1 MTVPEPATIKT
12 APASRRSQN
21 MFWRRFRK
29 STPGKVG
36 ATIVLIFALLALL
49 APLIKP
55 YNPNTDRSYTARLFP
70 PSISALWD
78 SNARER
84 YTNENGQVD
93 YFRHPFGTDNLGRDI
108 AVRVLHGARISL
120 QVGIIA
126 TVLAMVL
133 GSLLGVL
140 SGYFGGWMD
149 TATGYVS
156 DILLAFPGI
165 LLAIIVV
172 AVIPTS
178 ADPNAGGVFNGLLMW
193 MQNRDIDVRLYGAML
208 AVSIVQIPVY
218 VRLARSVVLTIRE
231 REFVQAATSLGAGQR
246 RIIGRHVLP
255 NSLTPLIVQGSLSV
269 ATATIEV
276 AALGFLGLGATP
288 PAPEWGTMI
297 ADAKDYYQSAPWT
310 MVFPGLAIL
319 LTVLG
324 FNLLGDGLRDVLDPR
339 STQ

>member
-1 MTVPEPATIKT
+1 MTVQESVPSAT
-12 APASRRSQN
+12 PRRGRRTQN
-21 MFWRRFRK
+21 AFWRRFRK

-36 ATIVLIFALLALL
+36 AVIVLLFVLLALL
-49 APLIKP
+49 APVLKP
-55 YNPNTDRSYTARLFP
+55 YNPAADRSYTDRLVP
-70 PSISALWD
+70 PSLGALW
-78 SNARER
+78 SAPVRER
-84 YTNENGQVD
+84 YTNDNGRIE

-120 QVGIIA
+120 QVGVIA
-126 TVLAMVL
+126 TLTAMLV
-133 GSLLGVL
+133 GSLLGVV
-140 SGYFGGWMD
+140 SGYFGGWFD
-149 TATGYVS
+149 NATGYLS

-165 LLAIIVV
+165 LLAIIIV
-172 AVIPTS
+172 AIIP
-178 ADPNAGGVFNGLLMW
+178 NGGEATGLLGSLINW
-193 MQNRDIDVRLYGAML
+193 MAARGLDVRLYGAML
-208 AVSIVQIPVY
+208 AVSIVQVPVY
-218 VRLARSVVLTIRE
+218 IRLARSVVLSVRE
-231 REFVQAATSLGAGQR
+231 REFVQAAGALGAGQGR
-246 RIIGRHVLP
+246 VIFRHVVP

-288 PAPEWGTMI
+288 PSPEWGTMI

-310 MVFPGLAIL
+310 MIFPGLAIL